1 MVDNHLYNFSMNSK
15 LTWHEPKRQASIAE
29 RGLDFADA
37 NQIFANVT
45 FEYEDTRENYGEKRM
60 VCFGY
65 LFGRLTAVGY
75 VQRDDGRHIFS
86 MRKANEREQS
96 KFG

>member
-1 MVDNHLYNFSMNSK
+1 MIIYTIQRMNSK
-15 LTWHEPKRQASIAE
+15 LTWHEPKRQAALAD

-37 NQIFANVT
+37 NQIFASAT
-45 FEYEDTRENYGEKRM
+45 FEYADTRENYGES
-60 VCFGY
+60 
-65 LFGRLTAVGY
+65 
-75 VQRDDGRHIFS
+75 RHIFS

>member
-1 MVDNHLYNFSMNSK
+1 MNSRLK
-15 LTWHEPKRQASIAE
+15 LHETKRQASIAE
-29 RGLDFADA
+29 RGLVFADA

-45 FEYEDTRENYGEKRM
+45 FEYEDTRESYGEKRM

>member
-1 MVDNHLYNFSMNSK
+1 MSSK
-15 LTWHEPKRQASIAE
+15 LTWHEPKRQAALAD
-29 RGLDFADA
+29 RGLDFVDA
-37 NQIFANVT
+37 NQIFASAT
-45 FEYEDTRENYGEKRM
+45 FEYEDTRENHGEKRM
-60 VCFGY
+60 ICFGY
-65 LFGRLTAVGY
+65 LYGRLTVVGY